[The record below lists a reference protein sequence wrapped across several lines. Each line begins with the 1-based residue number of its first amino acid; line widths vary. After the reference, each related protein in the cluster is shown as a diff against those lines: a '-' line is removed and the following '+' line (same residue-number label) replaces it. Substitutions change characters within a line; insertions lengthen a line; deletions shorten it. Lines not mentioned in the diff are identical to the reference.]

1 MSHLGGGQRWDC
13 NKVARVCQNF
23 ITLIRINLVTH
34 QLLATLEYKQ
44 HKKMNNFLQKTL
56 WGLVFV
62 FMLSLANFAQS
73 QVIKVKQAELE
84 KVDSAWLLN
93 ANFGIELS
101 SGLENALKKG
111 VTLHFLVQ
119 FELTR
124 SRWYWFDE
132 KAFSKQRL
140 VRLSYQPLINQ
151 YRINAGGL
159 AFNTNSL
166 EEALRIAGAIG
177 AWDVIELARID
188 PEKKITKL
196 PYG

>member
-1 MSHLGGGQRWDC
+1 
-13 NKVARVCQNF
+13 
-23 ITLIRINLVTH
+23 
-34 QLLATLEYKQ
+34 
-44 HKKMNNFLQKTL
+44 MNNFLQKTL
-56 WGLVFV
+56 WGLAFV

-93 ANFGIELS
+93 ANFGIELP
-101 SGLENALKKG
+101 SGLENALKRG

-132 KAFSKQRL
+132 KAVSIQRL

-151 YRINAGGL
+151 YRVNAGGL

-166 EEALRIAGAIG
+166 EEALRITGAIG
-177 AWDVIELARID
+177 AWSVIELARID
-188 PEKKITKL
+188 PEKNYEAAIRMTLDLGKL
-196 PYG
+196 PKPFQVDALNSRDWALSGEWLRFPFNASMTNVLGRK

>member
-1 MSHLGGGQRWDC
+1 
-13 NKVARVCQNF
+13 
-23 ITLIRINLVTH
+23 
-34 QLLATLEYKQ
+34 
-44 HKKMNNFLQKTL
+44 MNNFLQKTL
-56 WGLVFV
+56 WSLAFV
-62 FMLSLANFAQS
+62 FMLSLTNFAQS

-188 PEKKITKL
+188 PEKNYEAAIRMTLDLGKL
-196 PYG
+196 PKPFQVDALNSRDWALSGEWLRFPFNASMTNVSGRK

>member
-1 MSHLGGGQRWDC
+1 
-13 NKVARVCQNF
+13 
-23 ITLIRINLVTH
+23 
-34 QLLATLEYKQ
+34 
-44 HKKMNNFLQKTL
+44 MNNFLQKTL
-56 WGLVFV
+56 WSLAFV
-62 FMLSLANFAQS
+62 FMLSLTNFAQS

-93 ANFGIELS
+93 ANFGIELP

-132 KAFSKQRL
+132 KAVSTQRL

-188 PEKKITKL
+188 PEKNYEAAIRMTLDLGKL
-196 PYG
+196 PKPFQVDALNSRDWALSGEWLRFPFNASMTNVLGRK

>member
-1 MSHLGGGQRWDC
+1 
-13 NKVARVCQNF
+13 
-23 ITLIRINLVTH
+23 
-34 QLLATLEYKQ
+34 
-44 HKKMNNFLQKTL
+44 MNIFLQKTL
-56 WGLVFV
+56 WGLAFV

-93 ANFGIELS
+93 ANFGIELP
-101 SGLENALKKG
+101 SGLENALKRG

-132 KAFSKQRL
+132 KAVSMQRL

-151 YRINAGGL
+151 YRVNAGGL

-177 AWDVIELARID
+177 AWSVIELARID
-188 PEKKITKL
+188 PEKNYEAAIRMTLDLGKL
-196 PYG
+196 PKPFQVDALNSRDWALSGEWLRFPFNASMTNVLGRK

>member
-1 MSHLGGGQRWDC
+1 
-13 NKVARVCQNF
+13 
-23 ITLIRINLVTH
+23 
-34 QLLATLEYKQ
+34 
-44 HKKMNNFLQKTL
+44 MNNFLQKTL

-93 ANFGIELS
+93 ANFGIELPL
-101 SGLENALKKG
+101 GLENALKRG

-132 KAFSKQRL
+132 RAVSMQRL

-151 YRINAGGL
+151 YRVNAGGL

-177 AWDVIELARID
+177 AWSVIELARID
-188 PEKKITKL
+188 PEKNYEAAIRMTLDLGKL
-196 PYG
+196 PKPFQVDALNSRDWALSGEWLRFPFNASMTNVLGRK

>member
-1 MSHLGGGQRWDC
+1 
-13 NKVARVCQNF
+13 
-23 ITLIRINLVTH
+23 
-34 QLLATLEYKQ
+34 
-44 HKKMNNFLQKTL
+44 MNNFLQKTL
-56 WGLVFV
+56 WGLAFV

-93 ANFGIELS
+93 ANFGIELP
-101 SGLENALKKG
+101 SGLENALKRG

-132 KAFSKQRL
+132 KAVSIQRL
-140 VRLSYQPLINQ
+140 VHLSYQPLINQ
-151 YRINAGGL
+151 YRVNAGGL

-177 AWDVIELARID
+177 AWSVIELARID
-188 PEKKITKL
+188 PEKNYEAAIRMTLDLGKL
-196 PYG
+196 PKPFQVDALNSRDWALSGEWLRFPFNASMTNVLGRK

>member
-1 MSHLGGGQRWDC
+1 
-13 NKVARVCQNF
+13 
-23 ITLIRINLVTH
+23 
-34 QLLATLEYKQ
+34 
-44 HKKMNNFLQKTL
+44 MNNFLQKTL

-93 ANFGIELS
+93 ANFGIELPL
-101 SGLENALKKG
+101 GLENALKRG

-132 KAFSKQRL
+132 KAVSMQRL

-151 YRINAGGL
+151 YRVNAGGL

-177 AWDVIELARID
+177 AWSVIELARID
-188 PEKKITKL
+188 PEKNYEAAIRMTLDLGKL
-196 PYG
+196 PKPFQVDALNSRDWALSGEWLRFPFNASMTNVLGRK

>member
-1 MSHLGGGQRWDC
+1 
-13 NKVARVCQNF
+13 
-23 ITLIRINLVTH
+23 
-34 QLLATLEYKQ
+34 
-44 HKKMNNFLQKTL
+44 MNNFLQKTL
-56 WGLVFV
+56 WGLAFV

-93 ANFGIELS
+93 ANFGIELP
-101 SGLENALKKG
+101 SGLENALKRG

-132 KAFSKQRL
+132 KAVSMQRL

-151 YRINAGGL
+151 YRVNAGGL

-177 AWDVIELARID
+177 AWSVIELARID
-188 PEKKITKL
+188 PEKNYEAAIRMTLDLGKL
-196 PYG
+196 PKPFQVDALNSRDWALSGEWLRFPFNASMTNVLGRK

>member
-1 MSHLGGGQRWDC
+1 
-13 NKVARVCQNF
+13 
-23 ITLIRINLVTH
+23 
-34 QLLATLEYKQ
+34 
-44 HKKMNNFLQKTL
+44 MNNFLQKTL

-93 ANFGIELS
+93 ANFGIELP
-101 SGLENALKKG
+101 SGLENALKRG

-132 KAFSKQRL
+132 KAVSMQRL

-151 YRINAGGL
+151 YRVNAGGL

-177 AWDVIELARID
+177 AWTVIELARID
-188 PEKKITKL
+188 PEKNYEAAIRMTLDLGKL
-196 PYG
+196 PKPFQVDALNSRDWALSGEWLRFPFNASMTNVLGRK

>member
-1 MSHLGGGQRWDC
+1 
-13 NKVARVCQNF
+13 
-23 ITLIRINLVTH
+23 
-34 QLLATLEYKQ
+34 
-44 HKKMNNFLQKTL
+44 MNNFLQKTL
-56 WGLVFV
+56 WGLAFV
-62 FMLSLANFAQS
+62 FMLSLTNFAQS

-93 ANFGIELS
+93 ANFGIELP
-101 SGLENALKKG
+101 SGLENALKRG

-132 KAFSKQRL
+132 RAVSIQRL

-151 YRINAGGL
+151 YRVNAGGL

-177 AWDVIELARID
+177 AWSVIELARID
-188 PEKKITKL
+188 PEKNYEAAIRMTLDLGKL
-196 PYG
+196 PKPFQVDALNSRDWALSGEWLRFPFNASMTNVLGRK

>member
-1 MSHLGGGQRWDC
+1 
-13 NKVARVCQNF
+13 
-23 ITLIRINLVTH
+23 
-34 QLLATLEYKQ
+34 
-44 HKKMNNFLQKTL
+44 MNNFLQKTL
-56 WGLVFV
+56 WSLAFV
-62 FMLSLANFAQS
+62 FMLSLTNFAQS

-119 FELTR
+119 FALTR

-188 PEKKITKL
+188 PEKNYEAAIRMTLDLGKL
-196 PYG
+196 PKPFQVDALNSRDWALSGEWLRFPFNASMTNVSGRK

>member
-1 MSHLGGGQRWDC
+1 
-13 NKVARVCQNF
+13 
-23 ITLIRINLVTH
+23 
-34 QLLATLEYKQ
+34 
-44 HKKMNNFLQKTL
+44 MNNFLQKTL
-56 WGLVFV
+56 WSLAFV
-62 FMLSLANFAQS
+62 FMLSLTNFAQS

-132 KAFSKQRL
+132 KAVSMQRL
-140 VRLSYQPLINQ
+140 VRLAYQPLINQ

-188 PEKKITKL
+188 PEKNYEAAIRMTLDLGKL
-196 PYG
+196 PKPFQVDALNSRDWALSGEWLRFPFNASMTNVSGRK

>member
-1 MSHLGGGQRWDC
+1 
-13 NKVARVCQNF
+13 
-23 ITLIRINLVTH
+23 
-34 QLLATLEYKQ
+34 
-44 HKKMNNFLQKTL
+44 MNNFLQKTL
-56 WGLVFV
+56 WGLAFV
-62 FMLSLANFAQS
+62 FMLSLTNFAQS

-93 ANFGIELS
+93 ANFGIELP
-101 SGLENALKKG
+101 SGLENALKRG

-132 KAFSKQRL
+132 KAVSMQRL

-151 YRINAGGL
+151 YRVNAGGL
-159 AFNTNSL
+159 ALNTNSL

-177 AWDVIELARID
+177 AWSVIELARID
-188 PEKKITKL
+188 PEKNYEAAIRMTLDLGKL
-196 PYG
+196 PKPFQVDALNSRDWALSGEWLRFPFNASMTNVLGRK

>member
-1 MSHLGGGQRWDC
+1 
-13 NKVARVCQNF
+13 
-23 ITLIRINLVTH
+23 
-34 QLLATLEYKQ
+34 
-44 HKKMNNFLQKTL
+44 MNNFLQKTL
-56 WGLVFV
+56 WGLAFV

-93 ANFGIELS
+93 ANFGIELP
-101 SGLENALKKG
+101 SGLENALKRG

-132 KAFSKQRL
+132 RAVSMQRL

-151 YRINAGGL
+151 YRVNAGGI

-177 AWDVIELARID
+177 AWSVIELARID
-188 PEKKITKL
+188 PEKNYEAATRMTLDLGKL
-196 PYG
+196 PKPFQVDALNSRDWALSGEWLRFPFNASMTNVLGRK

>member
-1 MSHLGGGQRWDC
+1 
-13 NKVARVCQNF
+13 
-23 ITLIRINLVTH
+23 
-34 QLLATLEYKQ
+34 
-44 HKKMNNFLQKTL
+44 MNNFLQKTL
-56 WGLVFV
+56 WGLAFV

-93 ANFGIELS
+93 ANFGIELP
-101 SGLENALKKG
+101 SGLENALKRG

-132 KAFSKQRL
+132 RAVSMQRL

-151 YRINAGGL
+151 YRVNAGGL

-177 AWDVIELARID
+177 AWSVIELARID
-188 PEKKITKL
+188 PEKNYEAAIRMTLDLGKL
-196 PYG
+196 PKPFQVDALNSRDWALSGEWLRFPFNASMTNVLGRK